1 MGSITLDADLSG
13 AINWSA
19 SIARQMPF
27 ATSHALNRTAF
38 DIRQQLNHETG
49 RYFDRPTRFT
59 QTAFRVDK
67 STKQNLSALIY
78 AEDKRAR
85 YLRFGIDGGQRPQK
99 GFEKAFLGNVIA
111 TRTVPSNAQLV
122 PTGLVRRNAQGNVS
136 LATIRRVSQ
145 GLQGSARGGFFYG
158 KPKGG
163 GQNAAKPVGIYRRSR
178 EQLFPYFYAK
188 TQRATYRPR
197 FPMSDISMKIAETR
211 WMDYLMSSL
220 QQAIATA
227 R

>member
-1 MGSITLDADLSG
+1 MSSIDLKADLSG
-13 AINWSA
+13 SIKWSA
-19 SIARQMPF
+19 TLASQMPF
-27 ATSHALNRTAF
+27 ATSLALNKTAF
-38 DIRQQLNHETG
+38 DIRQQLNYETT

-67 STKQNLSALIY
+67 STKSNLSALIY

-99 GFEKAFLGNVIA
+99 GFEKAFLSDIIA
-111 TRTVPSNAQLV
+111 TRTVPPNAQLV
-122 PTGLVRRNAQGNVS
+122 PTRLVRLNGAGNVS
-136 LATIRRVSQ
+136 LGTIRRISQ
-145 GLQGSARGGFFYG
+145 GLNGSARGGFFYG
-158 KPKGG
+158 KPAHGG
-163 GQNAAKPVGIYRRSR
+163 KNANKPVGIYRRSR

-188 TQRATYRPR
+188 TQRTTYRPR
-197 FPMSDISMKIAETR
+197 FPMAAISFRIANTR

-220 QQAIATA
+220 SQAVASA

>member
-1 MGSITLDADLSG
+1 VLGGGSGWVGLGTACASYPWGMGSITLDADLSG

-78 AEDKRAR
+78 AEDQRAR
-85 YLRFGIDGGQRPQK
+85 YLRFGVDGGSRPQK
-99 GFEKAFLGNVIA
+99 GFERK
-111 TRTVPSNAQLV
+111 LV
-122 PTGLVRRNAQGNVS
+122 VR
-136 LATIRRVSQ
+136 
-145 GLQGSARGGFFYG
+145 ARGVR
-158 KPKGG
+158 
-163 GQNAAKPVGIYRRSR
+163 VGAGWEVCEAVRVHFAPSPL
-178 EQLFPYFYAK
+178 LF
-188 TQRATYRPR
+188 RG
-197 FPMSDISMKIAETR
+197 I
-211 WMDYLMSSL
+211 
-220 QQAIATA
+220 
-227 R
+227 

>member
-67 STKQNLSALIY
+67 STKQNLTALIY
-78 AEDKRAR
+78 AEDQRAR
-85 YLRFGIDGGQRPQK
+85 YLRFGVDFGSRPQK
-99 GFEKAFLGNVIA
+99 GFERKFLGLTAPTIS
-111 TRTVPSNAQLV
+111 PNAQLR
-122 PTGLVRRNAQGNVS
+122 PTGAVRRNAAGNVG
-136 LATIRRVSQ
+136 LATLRNISERRATKGHRSVMV
-145 GLQGSARGGFFYG
+145 GRPTGGARPPGIYERTARG
-158 KPKGG
+158 KLRP
-163 GQNAAKPVGIYRRSR
+163 
-178 EQLFPYFYAK
+178 LFIA
-188 TQRATYRPR
+188 TTTRARYTPR
-197 FPMSDISMKIAETR
+197 LPMSDISMKIAETR